1 MARRTRT
8 TTLVWLRRAV
18 QTAFLLLFLYL
29 FLETVYHPINRVGG
43 GVKLFFQLDPL
54 VMLTDWLAS
63 HALAAGMLLSV
74 ATLGVT
80 FLFGRWFCGWI
91 CPFGTVHQLFSSLR
105 GGSVKA
111 RLGTGGY
118 GRWQK
123 AKYYVLVANGPAGGN
138 LADVRRRDTIVAGVD
153 QVAVDAFGATLLG
166 LRPQDI
172 GYVVEGHA
180 RGLGNM
186 NYAALSPAR
195 VEV

>member
-1 MARRTRT
+1 MARKTRT

-63 HALAAGMLLSV
+63 HALAAGMLLSL

-91 CPFGTVHQLFSSLR
+91 CPFGTVHHLFSSLR
-105 GGSVKA
+105 GGTVKA
-111 RLGTGGY
+111 RLDTGGY
-118 GRWQK
+118 GRWHK
-123 AKYYVLVANGPAGGN
+123 AKYYVLVVFWLARCWASTWWAGSTRFRSSS
-138 LADVRRRDTIVAGVD
+138 AEWRWPCTR
-153 QVAVDAFGATLLG
+153 
-166 LRPQDI
+166 
-172 GYVVEGHA
+172 H
-180 RGLGNM
+180 
-186 NYAALSPAR
+186 
-195 VEV
+195 